1 MAGATGFL
9 AGMLAVA
16 GWRVLGDGCGQTPFT
31 HATAGLVA
39 ALALATGLRMGG
51 CLAKAGPRGARISA
65 WVLFVAGCWGL
76 AALPAAGWLAHRWLS
91 FLDAPGRTVG
101 VFLAALP
108 LVSFAVLG
116 IPMLGIGGFVRQFCP
131 ARRIVCFP
139 AVLFV
144 AGAAAGAWIAAGRV
158 LPEGGIWEAGG
169 SAAGLE
175 RVLRGSALWAGA
187 LAGLQV
193 WGARQVGASAN
204 GPGAGDAIRGR
215 RGRRLLT
222 LLPAILAAALAM
234 ASSGPSVPVLSLG
247 LFGRWAGRHD
257 GFSGGVLLR
266 HTDGRRGT
274 VSLAEHPDFG
284 RVLLR
289 NGGAVA
295 YGTRYRSGRIL
306 AAHIP
311 LFLHT
316 GARRVALA
324 GPAAGALLPSVRTHP
339 LERIDCMTDEVRL
352 AAWAGELNPDPATNR
367 PARSAA
373 SAPAA
378 RPETRVS
385 FQSGTGAPE
394 GSGIYDIVWIAT
406 APAWESGAADVLRPR
421 FLKRSLRCV
430 ADEGLV
436 ALYLDARGFT
446 GDDFRSALRGFHDV
460 FPRVQVWCLGSE
472 QWLWIGRAKPIRAPA
487 DRMVERLDVEPVFRD
502 LLRAGVRSVPEW
514 MAGFVCDTDG
524 VESLTAGSGSLSPL
538 GLAWHGLRSRF
549 GAAAPPSPLA
559 DAEPARS
566 WRLDWFLPGQMD
578 PDLYVALL
586 NRIAGRLRGRT
597 EAVQSLLAD
606 ASGAGGGAA
615 ARSADFPDDA
625 LTRERLDKSDLEA
638 RRLLARHDLPGAI
651 RRYENMLRLAPD
663 LPLAHYGMAMAAREG
678 GQAQSAFRH
687 LALAVRQSPENALY
701 RLELGRTALQVGE
714 IAEAVRQ
721 LRLALAR
728 EPANAEAM
736 LLLSRA
742 RAAGTGADRDVQE
755 ALRLARRAYALTR
768 DPEYAWNL
776 ADRYIDAGEARTG
789 VELKRR
795 LRQAGLRP

>member
-1 MAGATGFL
+1 
-9 AGMLAVA
+9 
-16 GWRVLGDGCGQTPFT
+16 
-31 HATAGLVA
+31 
-39 ALALATGLRMGG
+39 MGG
-51 CLAKAGPRGARISA
+51 RLAAAGPRGARVAA
-65 WVLFVAGCWGL
+65 WALFIAGCWGL
-76 AALPAAGWLAHRWLS
+76 AALPAAGWLAQCWLS

-101 VFLAALP
+101 LFLAVLP
-108 LVSFAVLG
+108 LASFAVLG
-116 IPMLGIGGFVRQFCP
+116 IPMLGIGLSVRQSLP
-131 ARRIVCFP
+131 DRRFVCFP

-144 AGAAAGAWIAAGRV
+144 AGVAAGALVAAGTV
-158 LPEGGIWEAGG
+158 LPELGSWSAGG
-169 SAAGLE
+169 SEGSASGLE
-175 RVLRGSALWAGA
+175 RILRVSALWAGV
-187 LAGLQV
+187 LASLLLWRTMRGNAGV
-193 WGARQVGASAN
+193 N
-204 GPGAGDAIRGR
+204 GQEAEMAVRSR
-215 RGRRLLT
+215 RGGGRLLA
-222 LLPAILAAALAM
+222 LLPVILALILAM
-234 ASSGPSVPVLSLG
+234 ASSGPSVPLLSLG

-266 HTDGRRGT
+266 HADGRRGT

-316 GARRVALA
+316 GARRVALT
-324 GPAAGALLPSVRTHP
+324 GPAAGVLLPSIRTHP
-339 LERIDCMTDEVRL
+339 LERIDCTTDEREL
-352 AAWAGELNPDPATNR
+352 AAWAGELNSGPATNR

-373 SAPAA
+373 SGPAA
-378 RPETRVS
+378 RPEPRVT

-394 GSGIYDIVWIAT
+394 GSGIYDIVWIST
-406 APAWESGAADVLRPR
+406 APAWESGAADVLQPR
-421 FLKRSLRCV
+421 FLKHCLRSV

-446 GDDFRSALRGFHDV
+446 GGDFRRALRGFHDV
-460 FPRVQVWCLGSE
+460 FPQVQVWCLGSE
-472 QWLWIGRAKPIRAPA
+472 QWLWIGRTQPIKAPA
-487 DRMVERLDVEPVFRD
+487 DRMLERLDVELVFRD
-502 LLRAGVRSVPEW
+502 LLRGGARSVPEW
-514 MAGFVCDTDG
+514 MAGFVCDTAG
-524 VESLTAGSGSLSPL
+524 VETLTAGSGSLTPL

-549 GAAAPPSPLA
+549 GAAVPPAPLA
-559 DAEPARS
+559 EAEQVRS
-566 WRLDWFLPGQMD
+566 WRLGWFLPGQMD

-586 NRIAGRLRGRT
+586 NRISGRLRGRS

-606 ASGAGGGAA
+606 SAGAGSNAA

-638 RRLLARHDLPGAI
+638 RRLLARHDLPGAV

-663 LPLAHYGMAMAAREG
+663 LPLAHYGMAMSVREG
-678 GQAQSAFRH
+678 GQVQSAFWH
-687 LALAVRQSPENALY
+687 LTLAVQQSPENGVY
-701 RLELGRTALQVGE
+701 RLELGRTALQLGQ

-721 LRLALAR
+721 LRLVLAR
-728 EPANAEAM
+728 EPTNAEAM

-755 ALRLARRAYALTR
+755 ALRLARQAYALTH
-768 DPEYAWNL
+768 DPDYAWNL
-776 ADRYIDAGEARTG
+776 ADRYIDAGEIRTG

-795 LRQAGLRP
+795 LRQAGMRP